1 MGSQF
6 DKLLDVTLCYPQ
18 NNRRPFYDMLS
29 GRLTRIVVRV
39 NLMPVAE
46 ELYGDYVNDKNFKRH
61 FQRWLNE
68 LWQEKDAR
76 LTEMLQRQEK

>member
-1 MGSQF
+1 
-6 DKLLDVTLCYPQ
+6 
-18 NNRRPFYDMLS
+18 DMLS
-29 GRLTRIVVRV
+29 GRLTRITVQV
-39 NLMPVAE
+39 NLMPVAG
-46 ELYGDYVNDKNFKRH
+46 ELHGDYVNDKNFKRR

>member
-1 MGSQF
+1 
-6 DKLLDVTLCYPQ
+6 LC
-18 NNRRPFYDMLS
+18 
-29 GRLTRIVVRV
+29 GRLTRITVQV

-46 ELYGDYVNDKNFKRH
+46 ELHGDYVNDKNFKRR

>member
-1 MGSQF
+1 
-6 DKLLDVTLCYPQ
+6 
-18 NNRRPFYDMLS
+18 MLS

-46 ELYGDYVNDKNFKRH
+46 ELYGDYVNDKNFKRR
-61 FQRWLNE
+61 FQHWLNE